1 MENLNILLSQIPVI
15 NYHKIE
21 KNHDIGITTR
31 TPKQFA
37 DDMRFLYEHNYHTIT
52 FKSLLDGK
60 KLPENPL
67 IITFDDAYQSFYKS
81 AYPLLKKLNFSAVIY
96 VPLDYLGR
104 WNDWDVQYYNKRYM
118 HISKDELL
126 EIHNGGMEIG
136 SHTLSHRML
145 TALDK
150 NEAEKEI
157 KGSKERL
164 ENLLSDD
171 IVSISYPFSR
181 FNQDILELTEKAGY
195 SFGVASLY
203 TRKIREKYQPLSIK
217 RFNIYR
223 IDGRRGFRKKV
234 EKKKVHFLTFRD
246 SLIQKGGRATNI
258 HQLIT
263 GKGKIT

>member
-1 MENLNILLSQIPVI
+1 MENLNILLSRIPII

-21 KNHDIGITTR
+21 TKRDIGITTR

-37 DDMRFLYEHNYHTIT
+37 DDMHFLYEHNYHTIT
-52 FKSLLDGK
+52 FKSLSDGAK
-60 KLPENPL
+60 IPENPV

-81 AYPLLKKLNFSAVIY
+81 AYPLLKELNFSAVIY
-96 VPLDYLGR
+96 VPVNYLGC
-104 WNDWDVQYYNKRYM
+104 WNDWDVQYYGKRYK
-118 HISKDELL
+118 HITKEELL

-157 KGSKERL
+157 KGSKEKL
-164 ENLLSDD
+164 ESLLDD
-171 IVSISYPFSR
+171 KIVSISYPFSR
-181 FNQDILELTEKAGY
+181 FNQSVLELTEKAGY

-203 TRKIREKYQPLSIK
+203 FRKLQEKYQLLGIK

-223 IDGRRGFRKKV
+223 IDGKKAFQKKV
-234 EKKKVHFLTFRD
+234 EKNNVQPLVLRD
-246 SLIQKGGRATNI
+246 WLIQKGGIATNI
-258 HQLIT
+258 HQLLT
-263 GKGKIT
+263 NRGK